1 LTVSETQIVIR
12 NEMVSRLFKLVV
24 ERLNDFCK
32 EDQFTLEELLLAF
45 NQIMMTE
52 RDIKNYYSTMR

>member
-1 LTVSETQIVIR
+1 MTVSETQIVIR
-12 NEMVSRLFKLVV
+12 NDMVSRLFKLVV
-24 ERLNDFCK
+24 ETLNDFCK